1 MVQKMELGGKK
12 EIIKKDLLIIMP
24 AYNEE
29 KKYQKGIGTVKFTGD
44 KQYSGC
50 SCYE

>member
-1 MVQKMELGGKK
+1 MCCGMVQKMELGGKK

-29 KKYQKGIGTVKFTGD
+29 KNIRKLLEQLN
-44 KQYSGC
+44 
-50 SCYE
+50 